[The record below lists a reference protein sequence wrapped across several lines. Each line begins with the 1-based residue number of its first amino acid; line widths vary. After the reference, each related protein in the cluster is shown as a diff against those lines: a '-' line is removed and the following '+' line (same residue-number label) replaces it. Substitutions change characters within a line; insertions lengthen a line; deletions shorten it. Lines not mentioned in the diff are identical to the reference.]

1 MRTRDPRDSEA
12 ELELQELR
20 RRVAALESREGER
33 RQAEER
39 AAGLGRILD
48 DSLNE
53 IYVFDAET
61 LHYTQ
66 VNRGARENLGYSL
79 AALLNLTPLDLMPGL
94 TPEDLR
100 ALLEPLHSG
109 QEDRIRFT
117 TQHRRRDGSRYPVEV
132 DLQLSHS
139 GASKEF
145 VAIALDITEREKA
158 EEALR
163 DSEERTR
170 TIVETAVEGIITID
184 ERGTIESLNSSAGR
198 MFGYEPGELVGS
210 NVRVLM
216 PPPFREEHDGYLRRY
231 RETGERRI
239 IGIGRE
245 VVGLR
250 KGGEQFPLH
259 ISVGELRL
267 RNRRL
272 FTAVLR
278 DLTQDKQS
286 EEELRRAQHQLLQA
300 QKLEAI
306 GKLAGGIAHDFNN
319 YLTVIL
325 GNVELMAPD
334 LPEEGTP
341 RQVLGEIEK
350 ASRQSAALTQQLLAF
365 SRAQVLEPRVVDLNR
380 IVSGVEAMLERIL
393 GEDIDLH
400 FETETKLEPV
410 LVDPSQLEQVIVNLA
425 VNARDA
431 MPRGGTLSLVT
442 GDVYLDDEFAAA
454 HQGIRPG
461 RHAMLVVTDTGT
473 GMDQGVLSQI
483 FEPFFTT
490 KGKDRGTGLGLST
503 VFGILKQS
511 GGSISV
517 ESEVGRGTTFR
528 IYLPLVEAEEDPELL
543 TAGSADLP
551 RGSETILLAEDQE
564 MVRRVTRAF
573 LEAQGYA
580 VVEAEDGRSALA
592 VLESGASQFDLL
604 IADVIMPQM
613 GGVELAARARD
624 REPGLRVLLMSG
636 YAEPALAHRGEY
648 APGTA
653 LLKKPFTA
661 RELLGK
667 VSLALHG

>member
-1 MRTRDPRDSEA
+1 
-12 ELELQELR
+12 LELQALR

-33 RQAEER
+33 RRAEER
-39 AAGLGRILD
+39 AAALGRILD

-66 VNRGARENLGYSL
+66 ANRGARENLGYTL

-94 TPEDLR
+94 TPEDLP
-100 ALLEPLHSG
+100 ALLELLHSG

-117 TQHRRRDGSRYPVEV
+117 THHRRRDGSMYPVEV

-139 GASKEF
+139 GTCKEF
-145 VAIALDITEREKA
+145 VAIALDVTEREKV

-170 TIVETAVEGIITID
+170 TIVETAVEGIVSID
-184 ERGTIESLNSSAGR
+184 ELGTIESLNPSAGR
-198 MFGYEPGELVGS
+198 MFGYEPGELVGR

-216 PPPFREEHDGYLRRY
+216 PPPFREEHDAYLRRY
-231 RETGERRI
+231 CETGERRI

-259 ISVGELRL
+259 ISVGEVRL
-267 RNRRL
+267 RHRRL

-286 EEELRRAQHQLLQA
+286 EEELRRTQLQLLQS

-306 GKLAGGIAHDFNN
+306 GQLAGGIAHDFNN

-325 GNVELMAPD
+325 GNVELMALE
-334 LPEEGTP
+334 LPEEGMP

-350 ASRQSAALTQQLLAF
+350 AGRQSAALTQQLLAF
-365 SRAQVLEPRVVDLNR
+365 SRAQVLEPRVVNLNR

-400 FETETKLEPV
+400 YETEAKLEPV

-431 MPRGGTLSLVT
+431 MPQGGTLSLAT

-461 RHAMLVVTDTGT
+461 RHAMLAVSDTGT
-473 GMDQGVLSQI
+473 GMDAEVLSRI

-517 ESEVGRGTTFR
+517 ESKVGHGTTFR
-528 IYLPLVEAEEDPELL
+528 IYLPLVEAEEDPDFL

-592 VLESGASQFDLL
+592 VLESGAPHFDLL
-604 IADVIMPQM
+604 LADVIMPRM

-636 YAEPALAHRGEY
+636 YAEPTLTQQSEY

-661 RELLGK
+661 RQLLRK
-667 VSLALHG
+667 VALALYG

>member
-1 MRTRDPRDSEA
+1 MRNSDPQESQEQ
-12 ELELQELR
+12 LELQALR

-61 LHYTQ
+61 LHCTQ
-66 VNRGARENLGYSL
+66 ANRGARENLGYAL

-117 TQHRRRDGSRYPVEV
+117 THHRRRDGSRYPVEV

-158 EEALR
+158 VEALR

-170 TIVETAVEGIITID
+170 AILETAVEGIITID
-184 ERGTIESLNSSAGR
+184 EHGAIESLNASAGR

-286 EEELRRAQHQLLQA
+286 EEELRRTQRQLLQA

-306 GKLAGGIAHDFNN
+306 GQLAGGIAHDFNN

-325 GNVELMAPD
+325 GNVELLAPD

-350 ASRQSAALTQQLLAF
+350 AGRQSAALTQQLLAF

-431 MPRGGTLSLVT
+431 MPKGGTLSLVT
-442 GDVYLDDEFAAA
+442 GDVYLDEEFAAE

-461 RHAMLVVTDTGT
+461 RHAMLAVTDTGT

-517 ESEVGRGTTFR
+517 ESELERGTTFR
-528 IYLPLVEAEEDPELL
+528 IYLPLVEAEENPELL
-543 TAGSADLP
+543 TAGPADLP

-592 VLESGASQFDLL
+592 VLESGASHFDLL

-636 YAEPALAHRGEY
+636 YAEPALAHQGEY

>member
-410 LVDPSQLEQVIVNLA
+410 LVDPSQLEQVIMNLA

>member
-1 MRTRDPRDSEA
+1 MRTGDPRHSQA
-12 ELELQELR
+12 EPEIQALR
-20 RRVAALESREGER
+20 RRIAALEAREGER
-33 RQAEER
+33 RQAEEH

-66 VNRGARENLGYSL
+66 ANRGARENLGYSL
-79 AALLNLTPLDLMPGL
+79 AALLDLTPLDLMPGL
-94 TPEDLR
+94 TPEDLL
-100 ALLEPLHSG
+100 ALLAPLHSG
-109 QEDRIRFT
+109 QQDRIRFT
-117 TQHRRRDGSRYPVEV
+117 THQRRRNGSVYPVEV
-132 DLQLSHS
+132 DLQLSRG

-184 ERGTIESLNSSAGR
+184 ERGTIESLNSSAER

-231 RETGERRI
+231 RETEERRI

-286 EEELRRAQHQLLQA
+286 EQELRKTQLQLLQA

-306 GKLAGGIAHDFNN
+306 GQLAGGIAHDFNN

-334 LPEEGTP
+334 LPEEGAP
-341 RQVLGEIEK
+341 RRVLGEIEK
-350 ASRQSAALTQQLLAF
+350 AGRQSAALTQQLLAF

-410 LVDPSQLEQVIVNLA
+410 LVDPSQLEQVILNLA

-431 MPRGGTLSLVT
+431 MPKGGTLSLVT
-442 GDVYLDDEFAAA
+442 GDVHLDDEFAAA

-461 RHAMLVVTDTGT
+461 RHSMLTVTDTGT
-473 GMDQGVLSQI
+473 GMDHEVLSQI

-517 ESEVGRGTTFR
+517 ESKVGHGTIFR

-543 TAGSADLP
+543 TAGSPDLP

-573 LEAQGYA
+573 LEAQGYT

-592 VLESGASQFDLL
+592 VLESGASHFDLL

-613 GGVELAARARD
+613 GGVELAARV
-624 REPGLRVLLMSG
+624 RELQPGLPVLFMSG
-636 YAEPALAHRGEY
+636 HTEDALAHRGEY

-667 VSLALHG
+667 VSLTLHG

>member
-1 MRTRDPRDSEA
+1 MERQA
-12 ELELQELR
+12 LR
-20 RRVAALESREGER
+20 RRVATLESREGER

-39 AAGLGRILD
+39 AATLGRILD

-66 VNRGARENLGYSL
+66 ANRGARENLGYSL
-79 AALLNLTPLDLMPGL
+79 AALLNLTALDLMPGL
-94 TPEDLR
+94 TPEGLL

-109 QEDRIRFT
+109 REDRIRFT

-139 GASKEF
+139 GSSKEF
-145 VAIALDITEREKA
+145 VAIALDITDRKKA

-184 ERGTIESLNSSAGR
+184 ERGTIESLNSSATR
-198 MFGYEPGELVGS
+198 MFGYEPGELVGR

-216 PPPFREEHDGYLRRY
+216 PPPFREEHDAYLRRY
-231 RETGERRI
+231 RETGERKI

-245 VVGLR
+245 IVGVR
-250 KGGEQFPLH
+250 RGGEQFPLY
-259 ISVGELRL
+259 ISIGELRL
-267 RNRRL
+267 RNKRL
-272 FTAVLR
+272 FTSVLR
-278 DLTQDKQS
+278 DLTQDKRS
-286 EEELRRAQHQLLQA
+286 EEELRRMQLQLLQA

-306 GKLAGGIAHDFNN
+306 GQLAGGVAHDFNN

-325 GNVELMAPD
+325 GNVELLGLE
-334 LPEEGTP
+334 LPEEGVP

-350 ASRQSAALTQQLLAF
+350 AGRQSAALTQQLLAF

-400 FETETKLEPV
+400 FEKEAKLEPV

-431 MPRGGTLSLVT
+431 MPRGGTLSLAT

-461 RHAMLVVTDTGT
+461 RHAMLAVSDTGT
-473 GMDQGVLSQI
+473 GMDAEVLSQI

-490 KGKDRGTGLGLST
+490 KGKDHGTGLGLST

-517 ESEVGRGTTFR
+517 ESEVGRGTAFR

-564 MVRRVTRAF
+564 MVRRVTSAF
-573 LEAQGYA
+573 LEDQGYA
-580 VVEAEDGRSALA
+580 VIEAEDGRSALA
-592 VLESGASQFDLL
+592 VLESGASKFDLL
-604 IADVIMPQM
+604 IADVVMPQM
-613 GGVELAARARD
+613 GGIELAAQARE

-636 YAEPALAHRGEY
+636 YAEPALTHQGGYLPA
-648 APGTA
+648 TA

-661 RELLGK
+661 RELLRK